1 MFITLFFKLCNKIC
15 ILENND
21 WKGNSC
27 NFRKPRRDFT
37 LTHIF
42 DDFHVKPT
50 SATWQNSANCHNF
63 GNIGWYL
70 KHDKR
75 SDNNVVTKFRK
86 TMNLQANLLANISE
100 I

>member
-1 MFITLFFKLCNKIC
+1 M
-15 ILENND
+15 
-21 WKGNSC
+21 
-27 NFRKPRRDFT
+27 
-37 LTHIF
+37 
-42 DDFHVKPT
+42 T
-50 SATWQNSANCHNF
+50 SMLNLLVPPDKNRANCHNF

-70 KHDKR
+70 KHDKI